1 MGKDKKLKIT
11 LSDWDYTC
19 GDGWCYEWGVSC
31 KINGE
36 ETDSIYFASA
46 NDVANGLEV
55 VLKHLGYEVEID
67 FEDED

>member
-1 MGKDKKLKIT
+1 MSKEKLKIV

-19 GDGWCYEWGVSC
+19 GDGCCHEWGVSC

-36 ETDSIYFASA
+36 SIDSIYFASS

>member
-1 MGKDKKLKIT
+1 MSKEKLKIT

-19 GDGWCYEWGVSC
+19 GDGCCYEWGVSC

-36 ETDSIYFASA
+36 SIDSIYFTSS
-46 NDVANGLEV
+46 NDVANGLEA

-67 FEDED
+67 FED